1 MKIST
6 KGRYALRMMIEFG
19 LNPTST
25 TKINQVAKKQHI
37 SEKYLEQ
44 IASTLVK
51 GKFITSVRGA
61 QGGYMLAKA
70 PKEYTVGDILRLTE
84 GCLESNSEP
93 CWQNNA
99 CVSKRVFKSIEDAI
113 NNVVD
118 NITLADLIEEER
130 RILEFHLKEAST
142 KNKTIQ
148 ETTVNS
154 GDSQ

>member
-1 MKIST
+1 M
-6 KGRYALRMMIEFG
+6 Y
-19 LNPTST
+19 
-25 TKINQVAKKQHI
+25 
-37 SEKYLEQ
+37 
-44 IASTLVK
+44 
-51 GKFITSVRGA
+51 
-61 QGGYMLAKA
+61 
-70 PKEYTVGDILRLTE
+70 
-84 GCLESNSEP
+84 CLESNSEP

-142 KNKTIQ
+142 QDKTIQ